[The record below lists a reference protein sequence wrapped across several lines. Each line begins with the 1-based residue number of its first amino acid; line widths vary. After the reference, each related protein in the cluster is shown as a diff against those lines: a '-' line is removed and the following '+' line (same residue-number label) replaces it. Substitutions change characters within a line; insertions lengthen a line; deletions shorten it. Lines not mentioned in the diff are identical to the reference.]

1 MSVRQCDFLGKIGIK
16 TVKEM
21 KGSISIIPSNWDIN
35 PFVDR
40 FAKCFVDGS
49 FEVSEFRWWKLLR
62 WQINIVIFHW
72 PNEFFSYKANKKTI
86 YILIKLTFIVVA
98 RFLYGTRFVWV
109 AHDIAPP
116 DGGANTPLRLALFL
130 RCLNGIIFLS
140 KYSRAEI
147 NKTYP
152 VTQRIPALITRHGH
166 YCELIKT
173 PATVRHI
180 PSSYLLR
187 LVFFGQIRPY
197 KNIERLIECVAE
209 EIGVELLVVGMG
221 KDMELNLRLEQL
233 AKKSDNV
240 RLDIRSSTLPDV
252 DLEKAIDFGDA
263 VVLPYQGILNSPCQN
278 ILNSGSVFL
287 ALSRNRPVLAPFTG
301 SLPELQQH
309 VGPGWLS
316 LYEGSL
322 TSRVIR
328 DFHLNLQRLSRAE
341 KPDLLAYDWK
351 DIGRELCTFVENL

>member
-1 MSVRQCDFLGKIGIK
+1 MSVRQCDFFGIGIK
-16 TVKEM
+16 MVKEM
-21 KGSISIIPSNWDIN
+21 KESISIIPDYVDLN
-35 PFVDR
+35 PFVGR
-40 FAKCFVDGS
+40 FTKCFVDGS

-62 WQINIVIFHW
+62 WQIHIVIFHW
-72 PNEFFSYKANKKTI
+72 PNEFFSYKENKKTI
-86 YILIKLTFIVVA
+86 YIYIKLTFMFVA

-109 AHDIAPP
+109 AHNIAPH
-116 DGGANTPLRLALFL
+116 DGGANTPLRVALFL

-173 PATVRHI
+173 PATVRPV

-187 LVFFGQIRPY
+187 LVYFGQIRPY

-221 KDMELNLRLEQL
+221 QDTELNLRLEQL

-263 VVLPYQGILNSPCQN
+263 VVLPYQN
-278 ILNSGSVFL
+278 ILNSGSAFL

-322 TSRVIR
+322 TSKVIR
-328 DFHLNLQRLSRAE
+328 DFHLNLQRLSGAE